1 MPLMPKEEFAKQV
14 TDYVRIGLAEELD
27 VRLEEKI
34 KNNDTKQYYIYIG
47 AEEERAVP
55 SISLEEQYGRYVQG
69 RCTVLQAAGDI
80 VDLYEQVTIQMQAVK
95 PEDWE
100 LLDYERVKQRLGL
113 RIVEIQ
119 RNHEWLQDKPY
130 VPVGNGLA
138 KTFVVYAL
146 ETEEE
151 AYTVNITDQMMEQWG
166 CGLGQ
171 MEADA
176 IENEMRIHPAVFGS
190 IDAVMERMLT
200 GEENALSV
208 VQTRLED
215 TARLEPVNG
224 GLNMY
229 VLSNEKGAFGSSCLF
244 YPGVKEKLGDLFGD
258 DYYVFPGS
266 VHECI
271 VLPASAVNIDLDA
284 LKTLTAEINRMQVNE
299 QEQLSDNVMLYEKGR
314 GLLTMPFTEI
324 PPVPQKSAAEV
335 SGNMKRII
343 ETAGTGVQTIPSGT
357 FKYGQLEQLKRESQ
371 ILGVEKY
378 LNFQKGNC
386 DIEIQE
392 SFLDQFDLTGKDLS
406 RYQENTK
413 VQGKKF
419 DSPKL

>member
-14 TDYVRIGLAEELD
+14 TDFVRIGLPEELN
-27 VRLEEKI
+27 VRLEKKI
-34 KNNDTKQYYIYIG
+34 KINDTEQYYIYIG

-69 RCTVLQAAGDI
+69 RCTVLHASGDI
-80 VDLYEQVTIQMQAVK
+80 VDLYEQITIQMQAVK
-95 PEDWE
+95 PDNWE
-100 LLDYERVKQRLGL
+100 MMDYEMVKQRLGFH
-113 RIVEIQ
+113 IVEIQ

-146 ETEEE
+146 ETEED
-151 AYTVNITDQMMEQWG
+151 AYTVYVTDRMMEQWG
-166 CGLGQ
+166 CGIGQ
-171 MEADA
+171 MEAA
-176 IENEMRIHPAVFGS
+176 AVENEMRIHPAVFDS
-190 IDAVMERMLT
+190 IDNIMERVLT
-200 GEENALSV
+200 EGENSLSV
-208 VQTRLED
+208 VHTKLED
-215 TARLEPVNG
+215 TAQLEPVNG
-224 GLNMY
+224 GLNLY
-229 VLSNEKGAFGSSCLF
+229 VLSNEKGVFGSSCLF
-244 YPGVKEKLGDLFGD
+244 YPGVREKLGDLLED
-258 DYYVFPGS
+258 DFYVFPSS

-271 VLPASAVNIDLDA
+271 LLPVSAVNIDLDV
-284 LKTLTAEINRMQVNE
+284 LKTLTAEINSEEVYE
-299 QEQLSDNVMLYEKGR
+299 QERLSDNIMHYDKDR

-335 SGNMKRII
+335 SANMKRII
-343 ETAGTGVQTIPSGT
+343 ETAGAGMQTIPSGT

-386 DIEIQE
+386 DVEIQGN
-392 SFLDQFDLTGKDLS
+392 FLDQFDRTGKDLS

-413 VQGKKF
+413 VQEKKF